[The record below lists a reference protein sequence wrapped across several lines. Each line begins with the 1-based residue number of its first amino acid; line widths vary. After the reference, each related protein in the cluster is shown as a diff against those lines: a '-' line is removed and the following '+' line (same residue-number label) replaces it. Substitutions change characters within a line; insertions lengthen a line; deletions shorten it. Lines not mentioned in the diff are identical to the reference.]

1 LVGLTLPVWDWL
13 RVPNEELEGDGE
25 SVREPEGV
33 RESRAEGERLELPL
47 PLLLECAVWLF

>member
-1 LVGLTLPVWDWL
+1 MVGLTLPVWDWL